1 MTTRSSPRRRKAV
14 AVLAAVML
22 AAGTATAA
30 HAADP
35 LILDHGHI
43 DTFHVAVEDGELVL
57 SLAEDVTGSHVR
69 HQPEDVLL
77 RVKEEAWTEQI
88 PSQFPGSPEG
98 YVLPLT
104 QDRNLIWPG
113 WDTNGVAGSGYTDV
127 SIDITDVNGPGDI
140 HLYTLTGFGTPTSLL
155 QDGGFQLPGTIRE
168 ARPAHTH
175 AQWTF
180 SAAGEYTLQVRATAT
195 DPDTGATLT
204 SNPGT
209 YAFSVGDGAAGQPQ
223 IPSSLAIH
231 GLADHYHTGDTVS
244 LTAVPDV
251 ATDLDHYHW
260 YTRDNAADSWSVVP
274 GLGGAEFTGTA
285 DHDGRQIKAALF
297 GDDHA
302 VVAESEPVT
311 VHIDD
316 HGDGEEPI
324 GTVLTVTGAEGHFH
338 PGDTV
343 ELTAVQQPATDLD
356 HYHWFTRPD
365 ADATWSLAGDAGTT
379 DTYTFTAQ
387 ADIDGYQVQA
397 RLYDDHHD
405 TVATSEPVTL
415 HIQDHGDGEGPVDTV
430 LTVTGA
436 EDHFHP
442 GDTVE
447 LTAVQ
452 QPATDLDHYHW
463 FTRPDAD
470 ATWSLAGDAGTTD
483 TYTFTAQADI
493 DGYQV
498 QARLYD
504 DHHDTVATS
513 EPVTLHIQDHSGDH
527 GTGGGTTGTVI
538 GNTSE
543 PRLCLPQEQEVERE
557 VPVTEDFSLVLDHGH
572 IDLFNVTADGGS
584 LTLDLKEDVTG
595 SHERHAPD
603 EVLLH
608 VKPEAY
614 TDAIPDGYPGAPA
627 GYLLP
632 LTQNPDLIWPGWDT
646 NGVAGSGYTDVTID
660 ITDVDGPGDVYL
672 YTTSTFGAAVPVL
685 EGGGFE
691 LPGSVREQSPAHTH
705 AQWTFSEPG
714 QYTLTARATAT
725 DPAGG
730 GSITS
735 GEETYTF
742 AVDTLPEAAAS
753 ATGTITET
761 VVVGRTADGQEC
773 DLPGGAGGAGGDGA
787 NGGLASTGTPYVAGI
802 AVLGTSLLAGG
813 AATTALRRRFFG
825 PAV

>member
-260 YTRDNAADSWSVVP
+260 YTRDNATDSWSVVP

-365 ADATWSLAGDAGTT
+365 ADA
-379 DTYTFTAQ
+379 
-387 ADIDGYQVQA
+387 
-397 RLYDDHHD
+397 
-405 TVATSEPVTL
+405 
-415 HIQDHGDGEGPVDTV
+415 
-430 LTVTGA
+430 
-436 EDHFHP
+436 
-442 GDTVE
+442 
-447 LTAVQ
+447 
-452 QPATDLDHYHW
+452 
-463 FTRPDAD
+463 
-470 ATWSLAGDAGTTD
+470 

>member
-1 MTTRSSPRRRKAV
+1 M
-14 AVLAAVML
+14 
-22 AAGTATAA
+22 
-30 HAADP
+30 
-35 LILDHGHI
+35 
-43 DTFHVAVEDGELVL
+43 
-57 SLAEDVTGSHVR
+57 
-69 HQPEDVLL
+69 
-77 RVKEEAWTEQI
+77 
-88 PSQFPGSPEG
+88 
-98 YVLPLT
+98 
-104 QDRNLIWPG
+104 
-113 WDTNGVAGSGYTDV
+113 
-127 SIDITDVNGPGDI
+127 
-140 HLYTLTGFGTPTSLL
+140 
-155 QDGGFQLPGTIRE
+155 
-168 ARPAHTH
+168 
-175 AQWTF
+175 
-180 SAAGEYTLQVRATAT
+180 
-195 DPDTGATLT
+195 
-204 SNPGT
+204 
-209 YAFSVGDGAAGQPQ
+209 
-223 IPSSLAIH
+223 
-231 GLADHYHTGDTVS
+231 
-244 LTAVPDV
+244 

-343 ELTAVQQPATDLD
+343 ELTAVQEPATDLD

-365 ADATWSLAGDAGTT
+365 ADT
-379 DTYTFTAQ
+379 
-387 ADIDGYQVQA
+387 
-397 RLYDDHHD
+397 
-405 TVATSEPVTL
+405 
-415 HIQDHGDGEGPVDTV
+415 
-430 LTVTGA
+430 
-436 EDHFHP
+436 
-442 GDTVE
+442 
-447 LTAVQ
+447 
-452 QPATDLDHYHW
+452 
-463 FTRPDAD
+463 
-470 ATWSLAGDAGTTD
+470 TWSLAGDAGTTD

-557 VPVTEDFSLVLDHGH
+557 VPATEDFSLVLDHGH

-787 NGGLASTGTPYVAGI
+787 SGGLASTGTPYVAGI

>member
-14 AVLAAVML
+14 AVLATVML

-43 DTFHVAVEDGELVL
+43 DTFHVAVEDGGLVL

-209 YAFSVGDGAAGQPQ
+209 YAFSVGDGAAGQPDL
-223 IPSSLAIH
+223 PSSLAIH

-260 YTRDNAADSWSVVP
+260 YTRDNASDSWSVVP
-274 GLGGAEFTGTA
+274 GLGGAEFTGIA

-297 GDDHA
+297 GDDHP

-343 ELTAVQQPATDLD
+343 ELTAVQEPATDLD

-365 ADATWSLAGDAGTT
+365 ADT
-379 DTYTFTAQ
+379 
-387 ADIDGYQVQA
+387 
-397 RLYDDHHD
+397 
-405 TVATSEPVTL
+405 
-415 HIQDHGDGEGPVDTV
+415 
-430 LTVTGA
+430 
-436 EDHFHP
+436 
-442 GDTVE
+442 
-447 LTAVQ
+447 
-452 QPATDLDHYHW
+452 
-463 FTRPDAD
+463 
-470 ATWSLAGDAGTTD
+470 TWSLAGDAGTTD

-557 VPVTEDFSLVLDHGH
+557 VPATEDFSLVLDHGH

-595 SHERHAPD
+595 SHERHAPG

-660 ITDVDGPGDVYL
+660 ITAVDGPGDVYL

-761 VVVGRTADGQEC
+761 VVVGRTADGEEC

>member
-14 AVLAAVML
+14 AVLATVML

-168 ARPAHTH
+168 ALPAHTH

-316 HGDGEEPI
+316 HGDGEGPVD
-324 GTVLTVTGAEGHFH
+324 TVLTVTGAEGHFH

-343 ELTAVQQPATDLD
+343 ELTAVQ
-356 HYHWFTRPD
+356 
-365 ADATWSLAGDAGTT
+365 
-379 DTYTFTAQ
+379 
-387 ADIDGYQVQA
+387 
-397 RLYDDHHD
+397 
-405 TVATSEPVTL
+405 E
-415 HIQDHGDGEGPVDTV
+415 
-430 LTVTGA
+430 
-436 EDHFHP
+436 
-442 GDTVE
+442 
-447 LTAVQ
+447 
-452 QPATDLDHYHW
+452 PATDLDHYHW

-543 PRLCLPQEQEVERE
+543 LRLCLPQEQEVERE

-595 SHERHAPD
+595 SHERHAPG

-660 ITDVDGPGDVYL
+660 ITAVDGPGDVYL

-761 VVVGRTADGQEC
+761 VVVGRTADGEEC